1 MKFNDAV
8 FGIFLIIFAIAEI
21 AYTRTFPS
29 LHGQRFGA
37 SDFPVLLGAGLIL
50 CGCILLFNGIKQRAV
65 TRAAASVSNS
75 NNNTEPNL
83 LTAKGWAE
91 KPRSV
96 INFFVV
102 LLSVLFF
109 IFFVDTLGFVIVA
122 FLILLV
128 LFLRFDNSIVESLI
142 AALVVTGVTKLLFGV
157 WLLVPLPIGPL
168 GF

>member
-37 SDFPVLLGAGLIL
+37 SDFPVLIGVGFII
-50 CGCILLFNGIKQRAV
+50 CGCLLLFSAYRKRAV
-65 TRAAASVSNS
+65 ATDEAPS
-75 NNNTEPNL
+75 EPNL
-83 LTAKGWAE
+83 LSLRGWAE
-91 KPRSV
+91 KRPSV

-102 LLSVLFF
+102 LLCILFF
-109 IFFVDTLGFVIVA
+109 IGFVDVLGFVIVA
-122 FLILLV
+122 FLLLLV
-128 LFLRFDNSIVESLI
+128 LFYRLGNG
-142 AALVVTGVTKLLFGV
+142 VVTSLLGALLMTVITKMLFGV

-168 GF
+168 GI